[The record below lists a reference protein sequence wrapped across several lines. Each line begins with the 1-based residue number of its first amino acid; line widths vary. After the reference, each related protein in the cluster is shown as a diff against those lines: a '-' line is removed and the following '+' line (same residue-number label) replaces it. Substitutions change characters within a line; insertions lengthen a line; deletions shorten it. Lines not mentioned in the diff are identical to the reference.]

1 MACGSCGGSISL
13 RKPNTRNTPN
23 NNAIK
28 NNQQEITVFPSSS
41 KTISFQRSEN
51 ITKKRTKV

>member
-13 RKPNTRNTPN
+13 RKPNARNTPN
-23 NNAIK
+23 TNVIK
-28 NNQQEITVFPSSS
+28 NNQQEITVLPSSS

-51 ITKKRTKV
+51 ITKKRTKI